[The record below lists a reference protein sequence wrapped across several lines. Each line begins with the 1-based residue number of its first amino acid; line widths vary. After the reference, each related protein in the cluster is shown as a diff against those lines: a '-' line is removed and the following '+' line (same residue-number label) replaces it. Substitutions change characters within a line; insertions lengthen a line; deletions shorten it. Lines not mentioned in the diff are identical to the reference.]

1 MNDFSQLKKIIKEN
15 FNEHKQELEQLGI
28 VENSIV
34 SRLDKDKPLS
44 VYEIRLLSKI
54 FDIQDEKVKDI
65 FFARQVKESLTT

>member
-44 VYEIRLLSKI
+44 VYEIRLLS
-54 FDIQDEKVKDI
+54 EKVKDI
-65 FFARQVKESLTT
+65 FFAREVKESLTA

>member
-54 FDIQDEKVKDI
+54 VKDI
-65 FFARQVKESLTT
+65 FFAREVKESLTA